1 MSTLNKKLIISYIII
16 ILITLFA
23 IIIGHRIIYKQT
35 NLNWQVNYNI
45 NKFKNLNKKENDKIL
60 KKKNLKIMSYNIHR
74 AKNSNNQHRL
84 DDIIIFLSEKDADII
99 CLQEVTSSQYEK
111 IREMIK
117 SSGKFVSNA
126 KRIIISDGLA
136 TYSKYPIVESNH
148 VLLTSKNEQR
158 GFLHTSYKI
167 DGKLI
172 NVINVHLGL
181 DQSERAIQISEIL
194 SYIDTLK
201 GETILVGDFNEKYI
215 RLENFI
221 DTGKYHG
228 YMNNATFEALDTR
241 IDYIFITTNSI
252 YSTTYDV
259 LKTDL
264 SDHYPIMANIRYK

>member
-1 MSTLNKKLIISYIII
+1 MSILNKKSIILYI
-16 ILITLFA
+16 ILILIILFA
-23 IIIGHRIIYKQT
+23 TTTAHRIINKQT
-35 NLNWQVNYNI
+35 SINWQVNYNI
-45 NKFKNLNKKENDKIL
+45 NKFKNLDIKKDKKIL
-60 KKKNLKIMSYNIHR
+60 KNKNLKIMSYNIHR
-74 AKNSNNQHRL
+74 AKDSNNQHRL
-84 DDIIIFLSEKDADII
+84 NDIIIFLSEKNADIV
-99 CLQEVTSSQYEK
+99 CLQEVTSNQHEK

-117 SSGKFVSNA
+117 TSGKFVANA

-181 DQSERAIQISEIL
+181 DKSEREIQISEIL

-201 GETILVGDFNEKYI
+201 GETILVGDFNEKCI
-215 RLENFI
+215 KLENFT

-228 YMNNATFEALDTR
+228 YENNPTFEALDTR
-241 IDYIFITTNSI
+241 IDYIFITTDSI